1 MRVFIGI
8 SFNDDIKDQLTIIE
22 NKIRNNSSKGNF
34 TLRNNLHLTLR
45 YIGEVNSKELFT
57 LKNIVS
63 KIGSNYSCF
72 SFRVEDLGEFKRGK
86 SSIVF
91 AGVEKNKELSDLYTL
106 LDKELKEK
114 GFELDNKPYTPH
126 ITLGREVVY
135 NADFN
140 IKSIT
145 YIPIDVNVEKITLF
159 ESTRVKGVLTYLP
172 IIEVKLK

>member
-1 MRVFIGI
+1 M
-8 SFNDDIKDQLTIIE
+8 
-22 NKIRNNSSKGNF
+22 
-34 TLRNNLHLTLR
+34 
-45 YIGEVNSKELFT
+45 
-57 LKNIVS
+57 
-63 KIGSNYSCF
+63 
-72 SFRVEDLGEFKRGK
+72 
-86 SSIVF
+86 
-91 AGVEKNKELSDLYTL
+91 

-159 ESTRVKGVLTYLP
+159 ESTRVKGVLTYIP